1 MCRLFAVRADR
12 PVSAEPAL
20 LSAPHALV
28 RQSSCDLR
36 GECHPS
42 GWGVG
47 HFVDGSPVRVRS
59 TRPASVDSTY
69 VGAVRAAISPVIVGH
84 VRQESVGGV
93 S

>member
-20 LSAPHALV
+20 VSAPHALV
-28 RQSSCDLR
+28 RQSCCDLR

-47 HFVDGSPVRVRS
+47 YFVGGSPVRIRS
-59 TRPASVDSTY
+59 VRPASEDPKY
-69 VGAVRAAISPVIVGH
+69 AEEAPPAAMPSPG
-84 VRQESVGGV
+84 S
-93 S
+93 